1 MKSIFFDNTEKCS
14 RPLMAPPPPPRTV
27 RRHRRNANNFKNVV
41 LTEKSRKKENL
52 LTSQTLGIYYI
63 CLNPLYAGKNHIS
76 DFKHICRYNIVYYM
90 APRNK
95 YVYIYSDSLSV
106 SPNSTISFFTHY
118 YQNLRFCLSLS

>member
-1 MKSIFFDNTEKCS
+1 MKSIFFDNTEKCA

-63 CLNPLYAGKNHIS
+63 CLNSLYAGKNHIS
-76 DFKHICRYNIVYYM
+76 DFKHICRYIVYYM

-95 YVYIYSDSLSV
+95 YVYIYIRIPSQSLR
-106 SPNSTISFFTHY
+106 ISLFLF
-118 YQNLRFCLSLS
+118 LRIIIKTCVFV